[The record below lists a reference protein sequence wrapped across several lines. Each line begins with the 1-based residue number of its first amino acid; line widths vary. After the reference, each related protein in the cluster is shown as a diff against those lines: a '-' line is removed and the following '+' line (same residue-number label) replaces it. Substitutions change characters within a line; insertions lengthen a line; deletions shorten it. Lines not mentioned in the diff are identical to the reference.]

1 MIKTAVVALPLASLF
16 ASLLSGCVFGTSSC
30 AGFKSEQKTMTIELT
45 PEEYAEWQA
54 GGQTTDPTSGG
65 AGSSGGGT
73 EGSGGS
79 GSSGGSSSGGSSSGG
94 SSSGGGSSGGGSSG
108 GGTPLSDEEI
118 CTMVCAQQ
126 VFSLDSCS
134 IGEPTPEG
142 MIPVECMYHTICE
155 GRRHAC
161 VVSRGDLGAGAG
173 AFLAR
178 GAHDEAASV
187 HAFAAL
193 ARELAGHGAP
203 AELLAQIEAARRDE
217 ERHAEV
223 VGGLARARG
232 AEPRSPSVVE
242 PAARDLLAI
251 AVENAVEGCVGETWA
266 ALVAAHQAR
275 YAGEAEIREAYAEIA
290 ADEARH
296 AELAWSID
304 AWLMEQLSVG
314 ERAMV
319 AAARA
324 AAVRRLCAA
333 AEVAAEDDAG
343 ARLLGVPSQG
353 RAGDLLAGLDA
364 ELWSRA
370 A

>member
-1 MIKTAVVALPLASLF
+1 
-16 ASLLSGCVFGTSSC
+16 
-30 AGFKSEQKTMTIELT
+30 
-45 PEEYAEWQA
+45 
-54 GGQTTDPTSGG
+54 
-65 AGSSGGGT
+65 
-73 EGSGGS
+73 
-79 GSSGGSSSGGSSSGG
+79 
-94 SSSGGGSSGGGSSG
+94 
-108 GGTPLSDEEI
+108 
-118 CTMVCAQQ
+118 MVCEQQ
-126 VFSLDSCS
+126 IFDLDSCS

-161 VVSRGDLGAGAG
+161 IASRGALGAGAG

-178 GAHDEAASV
+178 AAHDEAASV
-187 HAFAAL
+187 HAFTAL

-203 AELLAQIEAARRDE
+203 AGLLARIEAARGDE
-217 ERHAEV
+217 ERHAAV
-223 VGGLARARG
+223 VGGLALARG
-232 AEPRSPSVVE
+232 AEARSPSVVE
-242 PAARDLLAI
+242 MAARDLLAI

-275 YAGEAEIREAYAEIA
+275 YAAEAEVREVYAEIA

-304 AWLMEQLSVG
+304 AWLMEQLSAS
-314 ERAMV
+314 ERAAV

-324 AAVRRLCAA
+324 AAVGRLCAA
-333 AEVAAEDDAG
+333 AGVAAEHDAG
-343 ARLLGVPSQG
+343 ARLLGVPSQA
-353 RAGDLLAGLDA
+353 RARDLLAGLDA